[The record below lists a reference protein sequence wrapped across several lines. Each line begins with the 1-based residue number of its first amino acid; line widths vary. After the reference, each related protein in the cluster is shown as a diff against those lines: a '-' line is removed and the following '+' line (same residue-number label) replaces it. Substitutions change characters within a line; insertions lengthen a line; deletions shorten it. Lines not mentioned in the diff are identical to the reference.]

1 MTLEQNLS
9 NLTNENLLES
19 LLLDKQA
26 FTLQRVGRRN
36 MTALELW
43 TAWLEE

>member
-1 MTLEQNLS
+1 MDFSQ
-9 NLTNENLLES
+9 LTNETLLES

-36 MTALELW
+36 MTAYELW
-43 TAWLEE
+43 WSWLNENT